1 MSDSQAIF
9 QAKILG
15 GFLPENAGDNAG
27 AKQRGRSM
35 EYTGKIHK
43 IRNAAGG
50 DTPYVFEAML
60 PEDGAPTYGART
72 YEVRHTGR
80 FLTWWKLT
88 GHGCDVYATNAGTA
102 FRQTPPGYVLD
113 RIHRE
118 WARDELRDD
127 LKPGTTVY
135 TILEHVGRSGMSRR
149 IGVRVF
155 VDNDPHYLDGLV
167 AIALGEPV
175 PRDGGI
181 RVDGCGMDMGFELVY
196 RLSRALYPDG
206 FGCIGRAGYP
216 EKRDALCP
224 SNDHANGDGD
234 YTPHPGC
241 GTPDARGTRDHWH
254 NEGGYA
260 LNHRWL

>member
-1 MSDSQAIF
+1 MSESQAIF
-9 QAKILG
+9 QAQILG
-15 GFLPENAGDNAG
+15 SFPGENAGDNAG

-35 EYTGKIHK
+35 EYIGGIHT

-50 DTPYVFEAML
+50 ESPYVFEAML
-60 PEDGAPTYGART
+60 PEDGAPTYGARA

-80 FLTWWKLT
+80 GVWWKLT
-88 GHGCDVYATNAGTA
+88 GHGCYVGSVYVSNAKTA
-102 FRQTPPGYVLD
+102 SQQTPPGYVLD
-113 RIHRE
+113 RVHQE

-155 VDNDPHYLDGLV
+155 VDNEPRYLDGLV

-181 RVDGCGMDMGFELVY
+181 RMDGCGMDMGFELVY
-196 RLSRALYPDG
+196 RLSHALYPEG
-206 FGCIGRAGYP
+206 FDCIGREGYP

-224 SNDHANGDGD
+224 SNDHSNGDRD
-234 YTPHPGC
+234 YEPH
-241 GTPDARGTRDHWH
+241 RH
-254 NEGGYA
+254 NDGGYA
-260 LNHRWL
+260 LRHRWL